1 MIIAAIFDMD
11 GTLADSV
18 PMHFAIWKKILA
30 GYGVQIEYDEWKP
43 FIGKIGIEFIKH
55 LNHERG
61 LNLNPEKLIDEKRA
75 IIKEIFNQKVEIF
88 PGVKDLLQALQD
100 DGCKLA
106 IASSEWHNHI
116 LKFLSLNSIEKYFPI
131 VLGREDIKNHKPDP
145 DVYLRT
151 AKKLGV
157 NPLDCVVFEDSIAG
171 VEAAKRAGMKCIA
184 IETTF
189 SGKELA
195 QADLIVKNFE
205 EKEKIMEFIRKN

>member
-11 GTLADSV
+11 GTLADSIPV
-18 PMHFAIWKKILA
+18 HFAILKKVLA

-75 IIKEIFNQKVEIF
+75 IIKERFNQKIEIF

-116 LKFLSLNSIEKYFPI
+116 LKFLSLNCIEKYFPI

>member
-43 FIGKIGIEFIKH
+43 FIGKLGDIFIKH
-55 LNHERG
+55 LEDERG
-61 LNLNPEKLIDEKRA
+61 ISLNSKKLIDEKRA
-75 IIKEIFNQKVEIF
+75 VIKKIYVQKIDIF
-88 PGVKDLLQALQD
+88 PGVKELLQTLQD
-100 DGCKLA
+100 GGCKLA

-116 LKFLSLNSIEKYFPI
+116 IKFLSLNCIERYFSI

-157 NPLDCVVFEDSIAG
+157 NPMDCVVFEDSIVG

-195 QADLIVKNFE
+195 QADLVVKNLG